1 MTKAIIGLHGSSLC
15 RTEPLIKSAV
25 TFVFL
30 SGFYR
35 LMSR

>member
-1 MTKAIIGLHGSSLC
+1 MTKAIIELRGSSLC
-15 RTEPLIKSAV
+15 RTEPLIESAV

-35 LMSR
+35 LKSR